1 MLKGG
6 CMVIRY
12 GLVLTVLCMAV
23 FVGGCAKPAAT
34 VDGKGI
40 SKEKVD
46 LHMKD
51 RMQQHK
57 LQKASV
63 DEKKMKDA
71 ILQELIGEQLAL
83 NEAAAKG
90 ITITDA
96 ELDKEIDQLRKRLGE
111 EQYQKTLKDK
121 GLTHESYRNRL
132 RERIILTRF
141 MESFFSTDAITEQE
155 MTAYYQNSP
164 KPFLRPARVNMKIVE
179 FQAEDAANAAAA
191 EIMKTKADF
200 DEYAKKLAAD
210 KKASVT
216 DYGWVSPDFFSPSMA
231 SSIKMLKEGQQGG
244 PYKGQTGF
252 YLVRVK
258 EKQNEG
264 IAPYEEMKETI
275 RTTLQQQKRGD
286 AYMQWLEQ
294 KRKTAKIVINLK

>member
-1 MLKGG
+1 
-6 CMVIRY
+6 MVIRY
-12 GLVLTVLCMAV
+12 ALVLAVLCMAA
-23 FVGGCAKPAAT
+23 FAGGCAKPAAT

-40 SKEKVD
+40 SREKVD

-51 RMQQHK
+51 RLQQHK
-57 LQKASV
+57 LQKATV
-63 DEKKMKDA
+63 DEKKMKEA
-71 ILQELIGEQLAL
+71 ILQELIDEQLAL
-83 NEAAAKG
+83 NEAVAKG
-90 ITITDA
+90 ITVMDA
-96 ELDKEIDQLRKRLGE
+96 ELDREIDQLRKRLGE

-121 GLTHESYRNRL
+121 GLTHDSYRSRL
-132 RERIILTRF
+132 REKFILTRF
-141 MESFFSTDAITEQE
+141 AESLVHTDTVTEQD
-155 MTAYYQNSP
+155 MMAYYKNSP
-164 KPFLRPARVNMKIVE
+164 KPFLKPARVNMKIVE
-179 FQAEDAANAAAA
+179 FQAEDAAHAAAA
-191 EIMKTKADF
+191 EITRTKADF
-200 DEYAKKLAAD
+200 DEYATKLAAE

-264 IAPYEEMKETI
+264 IAPFEEMKETI
-275 RTTLQQQKRGD
+275 RATLLQQKRGE